1 MEEIGKII
9 LRLRKQREW
18 TQAELAKKLC
28 VSDKA
33 VSKWENGNGLPEIS
47 QLPMLTEIFG
57 VSIDYLMTGAE
68 TPKKKTERLQNEK
81 TNKNDRTEGV
91 MPENRKGE
99 KAADELVDEAEAA
112 VQSAIHYGILNL
124 DELKNIQNLAVLR
137 QAINKYPVHI
147 FELLYQW
154 YNNKNWRRL
163 FQFAVNNENESFAD
177 SILNEDTE
185 AIERN
190 LLEYWFNGHK
200 ARQEKLTVLSVIA
213 ELHLKKDRFIEELE
227 KKDERQK
234 IMDQL
239 TKDYFY
245 SEFSRGNK
253 ALVIVKLCV
262 RLEAILK
269 YDYKLVG
276 DFSTMLD
283 RFCLQFNTTEE
294 DELDYDPYTP
304 QTLKELRE
312 QRNNIVFSEKSE
324 ITISDDDLQWCI
336 EYICSM

>member
-1 MEEIGKII
+1 
-9 LRLRKQREW
+9 
-18 TQAELAKKLC
+18 
-28 VSDKA
+28 
-33 VSKWENGNGLPEIS
+33 
-47 QLPMLTEIFG
+47 
-57 VSIDYLMTGAE
+57 
-68 TPKKKTERLQNEK
+68 
-81 TNKNDRTEGV
+81 
-91 MPENRKGE
+91 
-99 KAADELVDEAEAA
+99 
-112 VQSAIHYGILNL
+112 
-124 DELKNIQNLAVLR
+124 
-137 QAINKYPVHI
+137 
-147 FELLYQW
+147 
-154 YNNKNWRRL
+154 
-163 FQFAVNNENESFAD
+163 
-177 SILNEDTE
+177 
-185 AIERN
+185 
-190 LLEYWFNGHK
+190 
-200 ARQEKLTVLSVIA
+200 
-213 ELHLKKDRFIEELE
+213 
-227 KKDERQK
+227 
-234 IMDQL
+234 MDQL

-245 SEFSRGNK
+245 SEFSRENK